1 MTNPHEIATKEDFLA
16 HAFALEQESVDRY
29 EELADAMDTHNN
41 LEVAGLFRKM
51 AEFGRKHAAEV
62 ERLAA
67 GSALPTLEPWDF
79 KWADDE
85 GPETG
90 DYADIDYMM
99 TPVQALQFALANE
112 KRSRDFYELV
122 ASHSPDQT
130 VRELAGVFTR
140 EEEEHVTLL
149 ERWIARH
156 GSDPAIQDDLDPP
169 NIVD

>member
-1 MTNPHEIATKEDFLA
+1 MTNPQEIATKAEFLA
-16 HAFALEQESVDRY
+16 YAFALEQESVDRY

-41 LEVAGLFRKM
+41 LEVADLFRKM
-51 AEFGRKHAAEV
+51 AEFGRKHVAEI

-67 GSALPTLEPWDF
+67 GSDLPTLEPWDF

-112 KRSRDFYELV
+112 KRSRDFYGLV
-122 ASHSPDQT
+122 ASHSPNQT
-130 VRELAGVFTR
+130 VRELAGEFTQ
-140 EEEEHVTLL
+140 EEAEHVTLL
-149 ERWIARH
+149 ERWIVRH
-156 GSDPAIQDDLDPP
+156 GSDSAIQDDLDPP

>member
-1 MTNPHEIATKEDFLA
+1 MTSPQEIATKAEFLA

-67 GSALPTLEPWDF
+67 DSDLPTLEPWDF
-79 KWADDE
+79 NWTDDE

-90 DYADIDYMM
+90 DYADIDYLM

-112 KRSRDFYELV
+112 KRSRDFYALV

-130 VRELAGVFTR
+130 VRELAGEFAK
-140 EEEEHVTLL
+140 EEAEHVTLL

-156 GSDPAIQDDLDPP
+156 GNDTAMQDDLDPP
-169 NIVD
+169 NVVD